1 MDKNGRNQRNDGDRS
16 FANGNMGPGD
26 GPQLEGWLIHP
37 AHWWFWA

>member
-1 MDKNGRNQRNDGDRS
+1 MNSNQDKQRKRRS
-16 FANGNMGPGD
+16 FSNGNAGPDD